1 MDPVSIFFYQSGD
14 MKYFYCST
22 KVYQTYAAEGLTNP
36 RMLFADF
43 ACTPFFRRELEAA
56 KQRSTAS
63 KQVRKERETRQAK
76 EEHPTGRLFRFCHRP
91 LKQGPNSPHIH
102 TGFPGVAGKYIYCPA
117 KVFSLYQAEGMS
129 REMTW
134 AEFCQSS
141 FYEAE
146 KRRWAVEKGK

>member
-1 MDPVSIFFYQSGD
+1 MPFV
-14 MKYFYCST
+14 
-22 KVYQTYAAEGLTNP
+22 
-36 RMLFADF
+36 DF
-43 ACTPFFRRELEAA
+43 ACTLFFRRELEAA

-63 KQVRKERETRQAK
+63 KQVRKERETRKAK
-76 EEHPTGRLFRFCHRP
+76 EEHRTGRLCRFCHRP
-91 LKQGPNSPHIH
+91 FKQGPNSPHIH

-117 KVFSLYQAEGMS
+117 KVFSLYQAEGMT